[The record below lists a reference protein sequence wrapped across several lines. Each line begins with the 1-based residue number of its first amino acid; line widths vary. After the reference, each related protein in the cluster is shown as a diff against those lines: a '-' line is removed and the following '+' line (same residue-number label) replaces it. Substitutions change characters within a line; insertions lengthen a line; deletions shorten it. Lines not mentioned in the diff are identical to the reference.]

1 MADRAFRVRFR
12 AGGGGR
18 DARKLGAGRFV
29 ETGFIWYIALTGTRS
44 NIYHEESFRALLK
57 GLGRRSINFFMYG
70 NGGHDPA
77 PNLIDLPAATGSKY
91 QVSSSLRL
99 AADVP
104 LDARTPS
111 LPAACRRPL
120 PRLRR
125 CHRHPP
131 ASSPPARCVAFFLPL
146 TVPLYPSPSPP
157 PVAVAPSPLHHIPR
171 RHHPCSLMTWP
182 LGSVRPLRRYCR
194 SEGRKECR

>member
-1 MADRAFRVRFR
+1 MGWRETDLGGDGRLLHAQRMADRAFRVRFR

-111 LPAACRRPL
+111 LPL
-120 PRLRR
+120 
-125 CHRHPP
+125 
-131 ASSPPARCVAFFLPL
+131 
-146 TVPLYPSPSPP
+146 PP
-157 PVAVAPSPLHHIPR
+157 PVAAPSLASVAVTVTLPPHHHLRAASLSFCPSPCRSTPRRHRLPSPLLPRPCTTSRAVTIPA
-171 RHHPCSLMTWP
+171 H
-182 LGSVRPLRRYCR
+182 
-194 SEGRKECR
+194 